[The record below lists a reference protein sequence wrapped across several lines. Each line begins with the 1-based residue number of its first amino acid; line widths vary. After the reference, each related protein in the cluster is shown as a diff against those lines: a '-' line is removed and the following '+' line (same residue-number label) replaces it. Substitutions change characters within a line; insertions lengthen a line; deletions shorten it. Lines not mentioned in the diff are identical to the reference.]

1 MAKTKA
7 QKQNILNQIESALK
21 KMKSAVIVDYY
32 GLPVKDINTL
42 RKAVRNAENC
52 EYVVTKKTLMN
63 MALKKAGLKDIDIKK
78 LSGGLG
84 IVFGFGDEVTPA
96 KIVATFAKTNEKIKI
111 TGGLLE
117 GKLIDEAMIRQ
128 LAKIP
133 SKQELLT
140 QLVWTLKA
148 PISALVYGLNSLKS
162 KKEAIV

>member
-7 QKQNILNQIESALK
+7 QKQDILNQIESALK

-63 MALKKAGLKDIDIKK
+63 MALKKAGFKDIDIKK

-117 GKLIDEAMIRQ
+117 GKLVDEAMIRQ

-162 KKEAIV
+162 KKEAI

>member
-1 MAKTKA
+1 MAKTKT
-7 QKQNILNQIESALK
+7 QKQNTINELESALK

-32 GLPVKDINTL
+32 GLSVKNINVL
-42 RKAVRNAENC
+42 RKAARSAENC
-52 EYVVTKKTLMN
+52 QYIVTKKSLMN
-63 MALKKAGLKDIDIKK
+63 IALKKMGFEDIDIKK

-84 IVFGFGDEVTPA
+84 IVFGFSDEITPA

-117 GKLIDEAMIRQ
+117 GKLIDETMIKY
-128 LAKIP
+128 LSKIP

-162 KKEAIV
+162 KKEALA